1 MDEMSGTN
9 FVRGSRKA
17 KLPKKLLFGSFS
29 AVTTK
34 QELLLQRCF
43 NQKEEVLK

>member
-17 KLPKKLLFGSFS
+17 KLPKKMTFGFFFCCNNKTGTL
-29 AVTTK
+29 ATK
-34 QELLLQRCF
+34 MF
-43 NQKEEVLK
+43 